1 MGTILE
7 MTDQEYEEFRKK
19 EINDRKNKINYIL
32 TMLNENKKDFID
44 FIKENETISNF
55 INDDEEIY
63 IIKNKIYEGSE
74 ESIFCYENF
83 DELRLFNI
91 VLISMLKND
100 GSYYNNNDG
109 LLTTDG
115 ILYCLWF
122 IYESNKIDA
131 INFIDAFLENEKI
144 KKSIDSLQISNYA
157 LIDYLIDND
166 IDVLKECKNFLGL

>member
-1 MGTILE
+1 MGNI
-7 MTDQEYEEFRKK
+7 QE
-19 EINDRKNKINYIL
+19 NDRKNKINYIL

-55 INDDEEIY
+55 INDNEEIY

-115 ILYCLWF
+115 FLYCLWF
-122 IYESNKIDA
+122 VYESNKIDA
-131 INFIDAFLENEKI
+131 INFIDAFLENENI
-144 KKSIDSLQISNYA
+144 KKSIDSLQISNYK
-157 LIDYLIDND
+157 LIDLLIDND